1 MNYLQANLC
10 LLCVTFCWSTEVVIF
25 ACIPDV
31 VSPFAVT
38 SITFLAGGALLLL
51 AFWRRIAAGLK
62 EDRNKQL
69 IRCLWLSAINAAYN
83 TMYQFGLADFDV
95 STGAFTLSLT
105 VVALPIIL
113 LIQRKGVEKRTWLSS
128 GIVLA
133 GILFALTGV
142 LTRSQIPGL
151 SVIGAGCVLRAFY
164 IIKLNQYAREH
175 DPVVLSA
182 LICISGGVVSY
193 FFWMAV
199 QPNTFLG
206 IPWSPVVIAT
216 LAIYSFFIVALAIT
230 LNLFAQRRAT
240 PANATII
247 YSLEIVFSVILG
259 AVLPAS
265 LIDPVHLTPTLAAG
279 VLCVVAG
286 NLVELLDLKK
296 IRDKGREAVT

>member
-10 LLCVTFCWSTEVVIF
+10 LLCVTFCWSTEVIIF
-25 ACIPDV
+25 SCIPDA

-38 SITFLAGGALLLL
+38 SITCLAGGALLFL
-51 AFWRRIAAGLK
+51 AFGRRIAAGLK
-62 EDRNKQL
+62 TDRKKQL
-69 IRCLWLSAINAAYN
+69 LRCLWLSAINAAYN
-83 TMYQFGLADFDV
+83 TMYQFGLEDFDV

-113 LIQRKGVEKRTWLSS
+113 ILQRSRVERRTWLSS
-128 GIVLA
+128 GIVLI
-133 GILFALTGV
+133 GILCAMAGV
-142 LTRSQIPGL
+142 MTRSQLPGL
-151 SVIGAGCVLRAFY
+151 SLIAAGCVIRAFY

-182 LICISGGVVSY
+182 LICVSGGMVRY
-193 FFWMAV
+193 LFWMAV

-216 LAIYSFFIVALAIT
+216 LSIYSFFIVALAIT
-230 LNLFAQRRAT
+230 LNTFAQRRAT

-247 YSLEIVFSVILG
+247 YSLEIVFSVFLG

-265 LIDPVHLTPTLAAG
+265 LIDPVHLTPWMAAG
-279 VLCVVAG
+279 VACVVAG
-286 NLVELLDLKK
+286 NLIEILDPEK
-296 IRDKGREAVT
+296 IRNKGKEAVT